1 MRETSPKRR
10 IVVAVTGASGSLYAR
25 LLCGRLAASEAVDEI
40 ALIVTGNGRRVAAYE
55 DRTDWMDDPRY
66 TLYDDGDLFGAPASG
81 SARYDAMA
89 VVPCSMGMAGRIASG
104 VSDSLASRA
113 ADVMLKE
120 RRRLVLVTRE
130 APLGTVHLRNMTAL
144 SECGAVICPASPSR
158 HDRGAVRYDRRSRGR
173 LARRRSAALRVG
185 TGFAGLGIRRIM
197 LIFALREASAPSVR

>member
-130 APLGTVHLRNMTAL
+130 
-144 SECGAVICPASPSR
+144 VICPASPSFYSR
-158 HDRGAVRYDRRSRGR
+158 PGTIEELCGTIVDRV
-173 LARRRSAALRVG
+173 
-185 TGFAGLGIRRIM
+185 AGLLGVEVPRY
-197 LIFALREASAPSVR
+197 EWGQASPGSEFGE

>member
-120 RRRLVLVTRE
+120 RRRLVFVVRE
-130 APLGTVHLRNMTAL
+130 TPLSLIHLRNMTAL
-144 SECGAVICPASPSR
+144 TEAGAVILPACPSFYAGAQDVEALCGTVA
-158 HDRGAVRYDRRSRGR
+158 DRAV
-173 LARRRSAALRVG
+173 AL
-185 TGFAGLGIRRIM
+185 LGVD
-197 LIFALREASAPSVR
+197 AEHYEWGE

>member
-1 MRETSPKRR
+1 M
-10 IVVAVTGASGSLYAR
+10 TGASGSLYAR
-25 LLCGRLAASEAVDEI
+25 LLCGRLAASEAVGEI

-55 DRTDWMDDPRY
+55 DRTDWMDDLRY

-144 SECGAVICPASPSR
+144 SECGAVICPASPSFSQPSR
-158 HDRGAVRYDRRSRGR
+158 HDRGTVRHDRRPRGR
-173 LARRRSAALRVG
+173 PARRRSAALRVG

>member
-104 VSDSLASRA
+104 V
-113 ADVMLKE
+113 MLKE

-144 SECGAVICPASPSR
+144 SECGAVICPASPSFYSR
-158 HDRGAVRYDRRSRGR
+158 PGTIEELCGTIVDRV
-173 LARRRSAALRVG
+173 
-185 TGFAGLGIRRIM
+185 AGLLGVEVPRY
-197 LIFALREASAPSVR
+197 EWGQASPGSEFGE